1 MSFKKKDQ
9 EAIASIVQ
17 EMYSEGFLDRFKKK
31 PAEAVPAKPTTREST
46 YRVMVYGTPR
56 DYSRS
61 KLLYDSETISMPRDG
76 LKLNIY
82 KTTYPDPTRNYDDFP
97 IFIPLIVM
105 THDDMDFIPTIG
117 KAHPTKEEAIEELNK
132 LAEKYKPKLKQ
143 ASLGI

>member
-31 PAEAVPAKPTTREST
+31 PVEAVPAKPTSREST

-56 DYSRS
+56 DYSRI
-61 KLLYDSETISMPRDG
+61 KLLYDSETISTPRDG

-97 IFIPLIVM
+97 
-105 THDDMDFIPTIG
+105 DFIPTIG

>member
-9 EAIASIVQ
+9 EAIAKLVT
-17 EMYSEGFLDRFKKK
+17 EMYNEGIFDRFKKK
-31 PAEAVPAKPTTREST
+31 PAEAVPAKPTSRERT
-46 YRVMVYGTPR
+46 ERVMVYGTPR

-61 KLLYDSETISMPRDG
+61 KLLYDSETISMPRDS

-105 THDDMDFIPTIG
+105 THDGEDFIPTIG

-132 LAEKYKPKLKQ
+132 LAQQHEPTLKQ
-143 ASLGI
+143 TYLNL